1 MSRGCCFKCLWNIF
15 CCGCCR
21 KTSLQIIDES
31 TRLLPKNDLTKN
43 LIEKTQINCFGAV
56 PFNSR
61 QINGSN
67 KNCMWI
73 KSLFI
78 INKRK

>member
-31 TRLLPKNDLTKN
+31 TRLLPKREATRILIVNQRYSLVTKMGKYQKMFKYKYK
-43 LIEKTQINCFGAV
+43 LIQSGYPKESTF
-56 PFNSR
+56 
-61 QINGSN
+61 
-67 KNCMWI
+67 
-73 KSLFI
+73 
-78 INKRK
+78 